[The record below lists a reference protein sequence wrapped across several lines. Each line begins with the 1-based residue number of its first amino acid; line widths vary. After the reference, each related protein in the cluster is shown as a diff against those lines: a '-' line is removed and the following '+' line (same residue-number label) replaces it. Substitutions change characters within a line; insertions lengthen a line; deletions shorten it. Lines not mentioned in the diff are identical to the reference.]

1 MKLKQ
6 LERLKSV
13 KSLKPLTQ
21 LKEKPKR
28 LLSEI
33 YLISYSST
41 ILLQNT
47 LIHRNEI
54 TVSEDIKNILFSEAI
69 KISKALISDNFQD
82 NLSYLKKEVNE
93 FYKKVGIKR
102 KI

>member
-6 LERLKSV
+6 LERLKSI
-13 KSLKPLTQ
+13 KPLTQ

-54 TVSEDIKNILFSEAI
+54 TVSEDIKNILLSEAI
-69 KISKALISDNFQD
+69 KISKALMSDNLQE
-82 NLSYLKKEVNE
+82 LEYTKKEINS

>member
-6 LERLKSV
+6 LERLKSI
-13 KSLKPLTQ
+13 KPLTQ
-21 LKEKPKR
+21 LKKKPKR

-69 KISKALISDNFQD
+69 KISKALMSDNLQE
-82 NLSYLKKEVNE
+82 LEYTKKEINS

>member
-6 LERLKSV
+6 LERLKSI
-13 KSLKPLTQ
+13 KPLTQ
-21 LKEKPKR
+21 LKKKPKR

-69 KISKALISDNFQD
+69 KISKALMSDNLQ
-82 NLSYLKKEVNE
+82 
-93 FYKKVGIKR
+93 
-102 KI
+102 

>member
-6 LERLKSV
+6 LERLKSI
-13 KSLKPLTQ
+13 KPLDTIQ
-21 LKEKPKR
+21 TKQTAK

-54 TVSEDIKNILFSEAI
+54 TVSEDIKNILLSEAI
-69 KISKALISDNFQD
+69 KISKALMSDNLQE
-82 NLSYLKKEVNE
+82 LEYTKKEINS

>member
-1 MKLKQ
+1 MKLNQ
-6 LERLKSV
+6 LEQLKSV

-69 KISKALISDNFQD
+69 KISKALISDNLQD
-82 NLSYLKKEVNE
+82 ILFYSKKEVNE

>member
-6 LERLKSV
+6 LERLKSI
-13 KSLKPLTQ
+13 KPLTQ

-82 NLSYLKKEVNE
+82 NLSYTKKEVNE

>member
-6 LERLKSV
+6 LERLKSI
-13 KSLKPLTQ
+13 KPLTQ

-82 NLSYLKKEVNE
+82 NLSYSKKEVNE

>member
-6 LERLKSV
+6 LERLKSI
-13 KSLKPLTQ
+13 KPLTQ

-33 YLISYSST
+33 YLISYSPT
-41 ILLQNT
+41 ILLQNA

-69 KISKALISDNFQD
+69 KISKALISDNLQD
-82 NLSYLKKEVNE
+82 NLSYTKKEVNE
-93 FYKKVGIKR
+93 FYKKVGIKE

>member
-6 LERLKSV
+6 LERLKSI

-41 ILLQNT
+41 ILLQNA

-82 NLSYLKKEVNE
+82 NLSYSKKEVNE

>member
-6 LERLKSV
+6 LERLKSI
-13 KSLKPLTQ
+13 KPLTQ

-69 KISKALISDNFQD
+69 KISKALISDNLQD
-82 NLSYLKKEVNE
+82 ILFYSKKEVNE

>member
-6 LERLKSV
+6 LERLKSI
-13 KSLKPLTQ
+13 KPLTQ

-41 ILLQNT
+41 ILLQNA

-54 TVSEDIKNILFSEAI
+54 TVSEDIKKILLCEAI
-69 KISKALISDNFQD
+69 KISKALMSDNLQD
-82 NLSYLKKEVNE
+82 NLSYTKKEVNE
-93 FYKKVGIKR
+93 FYKKVGINE

>member
-6 LERLKSV
+6 LEQLKSI
-13 KSLKPLTQ
+13 KPLTQ

-33 YLISYSST
+33 YLINYSST
-41 ILLQNT
+41 ILLQNA

-54 TVSEDIKNILFSEAI
+54 TVSEDIKNILLSEAI
-69 KISKALISDNFQD
+69 KISKALMSDNFQD
-82 NLSYLKKEVNE
+82 NLSYTKKEVNE

>member
-6 LERLKSV
+6 LERLKSI
-13 KSLKPLTQ
+13 KPLTQ
-21 LKEKPKR
+21 LKKKPKR

-47 LIHRNEI
+47 LIHKNEI

-69 KISKALISDNFQD
+69 KISKALMSDNFQD
-82 NLSYLKKEVNE
+82 NLSYTKKEVNE

>member
-6 LERLKSV
+6 LERLKSI
-13 KSLKPLTQ
+13 KPLTQ

-41 ILLQNT
+41 ILLQNA

-69 KISKALISDNFQD
+69 KISKALMSDNFQD
-82 NLSYLKKEVNE
+82 NLSYTKKEVNE

>member
-1 MKLKQ
+1 MKLNQ
-6 LERLKSV
+6 LEQLKSV
-13 KSLKPLTQ
+13 KSLKPLTT

-82 NLSYLKKEVNE
+82 NLSYSKKEVNE

>member
-13 KSLKPLTQ
+13 KSLKPLAQ

-41 ILLQNT
+41 ILLQNA

-69 KISKALISDNFQD
+69 KISKALMSDNLQE
-82 NLSYLKKEVNE
+82 LEYTKKEINS
-93 FYKKVGIKR
+93 FYKEIGIKE

>member
-6 LERLKSV
+6 LERLKSI
-13 KSLKPLTQ
+13 KPLTQ

-28 LLSEI
+28 LVSEI
-33 YLISYSST
+33 YLIRYSST

-69 KISKALISDNFQD
+69 KISKALMSDNFQD
-82 NLSYLKKEVNE
+82 NLSYTKKEVNE
-93 FYKKVGIKR
+93 FYKKVGIKE

>member
-6 LERLKSV
+6 LERLKSI
-13 KSLKPLTQ
+13 KPLTQ

-41 ILLQNT
+41 ILLQNA

-69 KISKALISDNFQD
+69 KISKALMSDNFQD
-82 NLSYLKKEVNE
+82 NLSYSKKEVNE

>member
-13 KSLKPLTQ
+13 KPLTQ

-41 ILLQNT
+41 ILLQNA

-54 TVSEDIKNILFSEAI
+54 TVSEDIKNILLSEAI
-69 KISKALISDNFQD
+69 KISKALMSDNFQD
-82 NLSYLKKEVNE
+82 NLSYTKKEVNE
-93 FYKKVGIKR
+93 FYKKVGIKE

>member
-1 MKLKQ
+1 MKLNQ
-6 LERLKSV
+6 LEQLKSV
-13 KSLKPLTQ
+13 KSLKPLTT

-69 KISKALISDNFQD
+69 KISKALISDNLQD
-82 NLSYLKKEVNE
+82 ILFYSKKEVNE

>member
-6 LERLKSV
+6 LERLKSI
-13 KSLKPLTQ
+13 KPLTQ

-69 KISKALISDNFQD
+69 KISKALMSDNLQE
-82 NLSYLKKEVNE
+82 LEYTKKEINS

>member
-54 TVSEDIKNILFSEAI
+54 TVSEDIKNILLSEAI
-69 KISKALISDNFQD
+69 KISKALMSDNLQE
-82 NLSYLKKEVNE
+82 LEYTKKEINS

>member
-1 MKLKQ
+1 MKLNQ
-6 LERLKSV
+6 LEQLKSV
-13 KSLKPLTQ
+13 KSLKPLTT

-41 ILLQNT
+41 ILLQNA

-69 KISKALISDNFQD
+69 KISKALISDNLQD
-82 NLSYLKKEVNE
+82 ILFYSKKEVNE

>member
-6 LERLKSV
+6 LERLKSI
-13 KSLKPLTQ
+13 KP

-69 KISKALISDNFQD
+69 KISKALISDNLQE
-82 NLSYLKKEVNE
+82 LEYTKKEINS